1 MFLLDVMTVVEI
13 NEIIK
18 ECRDPKDDMFLECAI
33 ACDSK
38 VIISGD
44 LDLLSMNPFRTIEI
58 QRVSDFLKLN
68 MR

>member
-1 MFLLDVMTVVEI
+1 
-13 NEIIK
+13 
-18 ECRDPKDDMFLECAI
+18 MFLECAI